1 MFAVDNSKKIK
12 VLALSVAAALH
23 GLVGLG
29 LANMTIKPLTTP
41 PITPPLEIE
50 FITIEPPPK
59 PVILNNLESAAPS
72 NEPKVAQ
79 ASLAQ
84 MRASLQA
91 PAAEVE
97 TEPKQST
104 QDEPEPEVEQKTE
117 VEPDIEPDIEPEPV
131 NELTPDPEPEVDPE
145 LDAEQLL
152 EQRRLQEAWEAHQRQ
167 LAKLQE
173 QQRLENERREQQRLE
188 QERLEQE
195 RLENARREQERLDHE
210 RREQERLANEQR
222 ERERLEQERQAL
234 EKAQRE
240 AREKVE
246 RQAADAAAKKKQNAG
261 NNNDQGGG
269 GQNKQNQVIEGG
281 IGTISDASWRTKP
294 RVSNFCSSRK
304 DVDMTVQVSF
314 RVDAEGKI
322 SNISLNGS
330 TGDRNLDRQITRQVG
345 RGRLH
350 PFKEGNV
357 TRVGKAIYP
366 IVLRLQKDEACT
378 N

>member
-1 MFAVDNSKKIK
+1 MVISVDNSKKIK

-29 LANMTIKPLTTP
+29 LANMTIKPLTPP
-41 PITPPLEIE
+41 PITPPMEVE

-59 PVILNNLESAAPS
+59 PVILNNLESAAPP

-79 ASLAQ
+79 ASLPEMSA
-84 MRASLQA
+84 ALQA
-91 PAAEVE
+91 PVSEAEP
-97 TEPKQST
+97 EPINEPTPNSEPEV
-104 QDEPEPEVEQKTE
+104 EPEPE
-117 VEPDIEPDIEPEPV
+117 I
-131 NELTPDPEPEVDPE
+131 
-145 LDAEQLL
+145 DAEQVL

-188 QERLEQE
+188 QERLE
-195 RLENARREQERLDHE
+195 NARREQERLDHE

-222 ERERLEQERQAL
+222 ERERLESERQAR
-234 EKAQRE
+234 EQAQRE

-246 RQAADAAAKKKQNAG
+246 RQAAAANNNQNAG
-261 NNNDQGGG
+261 NSNSQGGG
-269 GQNKQNQVIEGG
+269 GQNNQNQVIEGG

>member
-1 MFAVDNSKKIK
+1 MFAVDNSNKIK

-29 LANMTIKPLTTP
+29 LANMTIKPLTPP

-59 PVILNNLESAAPS
+59 PVILNNLESAAPP

-79 ASLAQ
+79 ASLPEMSA
-84 MRASLQA
+84 ALQA
-91 PAAEVE
+91 PVSEAEP
-97 TEPKQST
+97 EPINEPAS
-104 QDEPEPEVEQKTE
+104 EPEPEVEPEVVPEPINEPTPNSEPE
-117 VEPDIEPDIEPEPV
+117 VEPEPEI
-131 NELTPDPEPEVDPE
+131 
-145 LDAEQLL
+145 DAEQVL

-188 QERLEQE
+188 QERLE
-195 RLENARREQERLDHE
+195 NA

-222 ERERLEQERQAL
+222 ERERLESERQAR
-234 EKAQRE
+234 EQAQRE

-246 RQAADAAAKKKQNAG
+246 RQAAAAAANNNQNAG
-261 NNNDQGGG
+261 NSNSQGGG
-269 GQNKQNQVIEGG
+269 GQNNQNQVIEGG
-281 IGTISDASWRTKP
+281 IGTISNASWRTKP

-304 DVDMTVQVSF
+304 DVDMTIQVSF
-314 RVDAEGKI
+314 RVDTEGKI
-322 SNISLNGS
+322 SNVSLNGS

>member
-1 MFAVDNSKKIK
+1 MVISVDNSKKIK

-29 LANMTIKPLTTP
+29 LANMTIKPLTPP

-59 PVILNNLESAAPS
+59 PVILNNLESAAPP

-79 ASLAQ
+79 ASLPEMSA
-84 MRASLQA
+84 ALQA
-91 PAAEVE
+91 PVSEAEP
-97 TEPKQST
+97 EPINEPTPNSEPEV
-104 QDEPEPEVEQKTE
+104 EPEPE
-117 VEPDIEPDIEPEPV
+117 I
-131 NELTPDPEPEVDPE
+131 
-145 LDAEQLL
+145 DAEQVL

-188 QERLEQE
+188 QERLE
-195 RLENARREQERLDHE
+195 NARREQERLDHE

-222 ERERLEQERQAL
+222 ERERLESERQAR
-234 EKAQRE
+234 EQAQRE

-246 RQAADAAAKKKQNAG
+246 RQAAAAAANNNQNAG
-261 NNNDQGGG
+261 NSNSQGGG
-269 GQNKQNQVIEGG
+269 GQNNQNQVIEGG

>member
-1 MFAVDNSKKIK
+1 M
-12 VLALSVAAALH
+12 
-23 GLVGLG
+23 
-29 LANMTIKPLTTP
+29 
-41 PITPPLEIE
+41 
-50 FITIEPPPK
+50 
-59 PVILNNLESAAPS
+59 
-72 NEPKVAQ
+72 
-79 ASLAQ
+79 
-84 MRASLQA
+84 
-91 PAAEVE
+91 
-97 TEPKQST
+97 
-104 QDEPEPEVEQKTE
+104 
-117 VEPDIEPDIEPEPV
+117 
-131 NELTPDPEPEVDPE
+131 
-145 LDAEQLL
+145 
-152 EQRRLQEAWEAHQRQ
+152 
-167 LAKLQE
+167 
-173 QQRLENERREQQRLE
+173 
-188 QERLEQE
+188 
-195 RLENARREQERLDHE
+195 DHE

-222 ERERLEQERQAL
+222 ERERLESERQAR
-234 EKAQRE
+234 EQAQRE

-246 RQAADAAAKKKQNAG
+246 RQAAAAAANNNQNAG
-261 NNNDQGGG
+261 NSNSQGGG
-269 GQNKQNQVIEGG
+269 GQNNQNQVIEGG

>member
-1 MFAVDNSKKIK
+1 MVISVDNSKKIK

-29 LANMTIKPLTTP
+29 LANMTIKPLTPP

-50 FITIEPPPK
+50 FITIEPPSK
-59 PVILNNLESAAPS
+59 PVILNNLESAAPP

-79 ASLAQ
+79 ASLPEMSA
-84 MRASLQA
+84 AFQA
-91 PAAEVE
+91 PVSEAEPEPINEPASESEPEVE
-97 TEPKQST
+97 PEVLPEPINEPTPNSEPEV
-104 QDEPEPEVEQKTE
+104 EPEPE
-117 VEPDIEPDIEPEPV
+117 I
-131 NELTPDPEPEVDPE
+131 
-145 LDAEQLL
+145 DAEQVL

-173 QQRLENERREQQRLE
+173 QQ
-188 QERLEQE
+188 RLEQE

-222 ERERLEQERQAL
+222 ERERLESERQAR
-234 EKAQRE
+234 EQAQRE

-246 RQAADAAAKKKQNAG
+246 RQAAAAAANNNQNAG
-261 NNNDQGGG
+261 NSNSQGGG
-269 GQNKQNQVIEGG
+269 GQNNQNQVIEGG

>member
-1 MFAVDNSKKIK
+1 MVISVDNSKKIK

-29 LANMTIKPLTTP
+29 LANMTIKPLTPP

-59 PVILNNLESAAPS
+59 PVILNNLESAAPP

-79 ASLAQ
+79 ASLPEMSA
-84 MRASLQA
+84 ALQA
-91 PAAEVE
+91 PVSEAEP
-97 TEPKQST
+97 EPINEPTPNSEPEV
-104 QDEPEPEVEQKTE
+104 EPEPE
-117 VEPDIEPDIEPEPV
+117 I
-131 NELTPDPEPEVDPE
+131 
-145 LDAEQLL
+145 DAEQVL

-173 QQRLENERREQQRLE
+173 QQ
-188 QERLEQE
+188 RLEQE

-222 ERERLEQERQAL
+222 ERERLESERQAR
-234 EKAQRE
+234 EQAQRE

-246 RQAADAAAKKKQNAG
+246 RQAAAAAANNNQNAG
-261 NNNDQGGG
+261 NSNSQGGG
-269 GQNKQNQVIEGG
+269 GQNNQNQVIEGG

>member
-1 MFAVDNSKKIK
+1 MVISVDNSKKIK

-29 LANMTIKPLTTP
+29 LANMTIKPLTPP
-41 PITPPLEIE
+41 PITPPMEVE

-59 PVILNNLESAAPS
+59 PVILNNLESAAPP

-79 ASLAQ
+79 ASLPEMSA
-84 MRASLQA
+84 ALQA
-91 PAAEVE
+91 PVSEAEP
-97 TEPKQST
+97 EPINEPTPNSEPEV
-104 QDEPEPEVEQKTE
+104 EPEPE
-117 VEPDIEPDIEPEPV
+117 I
-131 NELTPDPEPEVDPE
+131 
-145 LDAEQLL
+145 DAEQVL

-188 QERLEQE
+188 QERLE
-195 RLENARREQERLDHE
+195 NARREQERLDHE

-222 ERERLEQERQAL
+222 ERERLESERQAR
-234 EKAQRE
+234 EQAQRE

-246 RQAADAAAKKKQNAG
+246 RQAAAAAANNNQNAG
-261 NNNDQGGG
+261 NSNSQGGG
-269 GQNKQNQVIEGG
+269 GQNNQNQVIEGG

-366 IVLRLQKDEACT
+366 IVLRLQKMKPARIDSAD
-378 N
+378 

>member
-1 MFAVDNSKKIK
+1 MVISVDNSKKIK

-29 LANMTIKPLTTP
+29 LANMTIKPLTPP

-59 PVILNNLESAAPS
+59 PVILNNLESAAPP

-79 ASLAQ
+79 ASLPEMSA
-84 MRASLQA
+84 ALQA
-91 PAAEVE
+91 PVSEAEPEPINEPASESEPEVE
-97 TEPKQST
+97 PEVVPEPINEPTPNSEPEV
-104 QDEPEPEVEQKTE
+104 EPEPE
-117 VEPDIEPDIEPEPV
+117 I
-131 NELTPDPEPEVDPE
+131 
-145 LDAEQLL
+145 DAEQVL

-173 QQRLENERREQQRLE
+173 QHRLENERREQQ
-188 QERLEQE
+188 RLEQE

-210 RREQERLANEQR
+210 RREQERLANEQH
-222 ERERLEQERQAL
+222 ERERLESERQAR
-234 EKAQRE
+234 EQVQRE

-246 RQAADAAAKKKQNAG
+246 RQAAAAAANNNQNAG
-261 NNNDQGGG
+261 NSNSQGGG
-269 GQNKQNQVIEGG
+269 GQNNQNQVIEGG

-304 DVDMTVQVSF
+304 DVDMTIQVSF
-314 RVDAEGKI
+314 RVDTEGKI
-322 SNISLNGS
+322 SNVSLNGS

-357 TRVGKAIYP
+357 TRVGKANYP
-366 IVLRLQKDEACT
+366 MVLNIPADPACSYGR
-378 N
+378 

>member
-29 LANMTIKPLTTP
+29 LANMTIKPLTPP

-59 PVILNNLESAAPS
+59 PVILNNLESAAPP
-72 NEPKVAQ
+72 NEPMVAQ

-84 MRASLQA
+84 MSASLQA

-117 VEPDIEPDIEPEPV
+117 VEPDIEPEPV
-131 NELTPDPEPEVDPE
+131 NELAPDPEPEVDLK
-145 LDAEQLL
+145 LDAEQVL
-152 EQRRLQEAWEAHQRQ
+152 EQRQLQEAWEAHQRQ

-173 QQRLENERREQQRLE
+173 QQRFE

-222 ERERLEQERQAL
+222 ERERQAREQ
-234 EKAQRE
+234 AQRE

-246 RQAADAAAKKKQNAG
+246 RQAAAAAAAANNNQNAG
-261 NNNDQGGG
+261 NSNSQGGG
-269 GQNKQNQVIEGG
+269 GQNNQNQVVEGG

>member
-1 MFAVDNSKKIK
+1 MVISVDNSKKIK

-23 GLVGLG
+23 GLAGLG
-29 LANMTIKPLTTP
+29 LANMTIKPLTPP

-59 PVILNNLESAAPS
+59 PVILNNLESAAPP

-79 ASLAQ
+79 ASLPEMSA
-84 MRASLQA
+84 ALQA
-91 PAAEVE
+91 PVSEAEP
-97 TEPKQST
+97 EPINEPAS
-104 QDEPEPEVEQKTE
+104 EPEPEVEPEVVPEPINEPTPNSEPE
-117 VEPDIEPDIEPEPV
+117 VEPEPEI
-131 NELTPDPEPEVDPE
+131 
-145 LDAEQLL
+145 DADQVL

-173 QQRLENERREQQRLE
+173 QQ
-188 QERLEQE
+188 RLEQE

-222 ERERLEQERQAL
+222 ERERLESERQAR
-234 EKAQRE
+234 EQAQRE

-246 RQAADAAAKKKQNAG
+246 RQAAAAAANNNQNAG
-261 NNNDQGGG
+261 NSNSQGGG
-269 GQNKQNQVIEGG
+269 GQNNQNQVIEGG

-304 DVDMTVQVSF
+304 DVDMTIQVSF
-314 RVDAEGKI
+314 RVDTEGKI
-322 SNISLNGS
+322 SNVSLNGS

>member
-59 PVILNNLESAAPS
+59 PVILNNLESAAPP

-84 MRASLQA
+84 MSASLQA

-97 TEPKQST
+97 TEPKEST
-104 QDEPEPEVEQKTE
+104 QDESEPEVEPQ
-117 VEPDIEPDIEPEPV
+117 IEPEPV
-131 NELTPDPEPEVDPE
+131 NELTPDPEPEVDLK

-222 ERERLEQERQAL
+222 ERERLEQERQAH

-240 AREKVE
+240 AREKIE
-246 RQAADAAAKKKQNAG
+246 KEAADAAAKKKQNAG

-269 GQNKQNQVIEGG
+269 GQNNQNQVIEGG

>member
-1 MFAVDNSKKIK
+1 MVISVDNSKKIK

-29 LANMTIKPLTTP
+29 LANMTIKPLTPP
-41 PITPPLEIE
+41 PITPPMEVE

-59 PVILNNLESAAPS
+59 PVILNNLESAAPP

-79 ASLAQ
+79 ASLPEMSA
-84 MRASLQA
+84 ALQA
-91 PAAEVE
+91 PVSEAEP
-97 TEPKQST
+97 EPINEPTPNSEPEV
-104 QDEPEPEVEQKTE
+104 EPEPE
-117 VEPDIEPDIEPEPV
+117 I
-131 NELTPDPEPEVDPE
+131 
-145 LDAEQLL
+145 DAEQVL

-188 QERLEQE
+188 QERLE
-195 RLENARREQERLDHE
+195 NARREQERLDHE

-222 ERERLEQERQAL
+222 ERERLESERQAR
-234 EKAQRE
+234 EQAQRE

-246 RQAADAAAKKKQNAG
+246 RQAAAAAANNNQNAG
-261 NNNDQGGG
+261 NSNSQGGG
-269 GQNKQNQVIEGG
+269 GQNNQNQVIEGG

>member
-29 LANMTIKPLTTP
+29 LANMTIKPLTPP

-59 PVILNNLESAAPS
+59 PVILNNLESAAPP

-79 ASLAQ
+79 ASLPEMSA
-84 MRASLQA
+84 ALQA
-91 PAAEVE
+91 PVSEAEP
-97 TEPKQST
+97 EPINEPAS
-104 QDEPEPEVEQKTE
+104 EPEPEVEPEVVPEPINEPTPNSEPE
-117 VEPDIEPDIEPEPV
+117 VEPEPEI
-131 NELTPDPEPEVDPE
+131 
-145 LDAEQLL
+145 DAEQVL

-188 QERLEQE
+188 QERLE
-195 RLENARREQERLDHE
+195 NA

-222 ERERLEQERQAL
+222 ERERLESERQAR
-234 EKAQRE
+234 EQAQRE

-246 RQAADAAAKKKQNAG
+246 RQAAAAAANNNQNAG
-261 NNNDQGGG
+261 NSNSQGGG
-269 GQNKQNQVIEGG
+269 GQNNQNQVIEGG
-281 IGTISDASWRTKP
+281 IGTISNASWRTKP

-304 DVDMTVQVSF
+304 DVDMTIQVSF
-314 RVDAEGKI
+314 RVDTEGKI
-322 SNISLNGS
+322 SNVSLNGS